1 LGEIENMDPI
11 SVNRFTARS
20 PNREL
25 TLRFYPDQVLR
36 EVAKDVHTYDTALQW
51 LADQMFAFMK
61 TYIGIGLAAPHVG
74 VLYRIVVAD
83 VEGVERCLVN
93 PELLSFIEENDTDTE
108 GCLSIPERL
117 FDVGRSLKIEIR
129 ARSPQRK
136 GLHFEAEGLAA
147 RVLQHEID
155 HLNGILICDK
165 GIEIENSHS

>member
-20 PNREL
+20 PSQEL
-25 TLRFYPDQVLR
+25 ALRFYPDQVLR

-51 LADQMFAFMK
+51 FADQMFVFMK
-61 TYIGIGLAAPHVG
+61 ANRGIGLAAPQVG
-74 VLYRIVVAD
+74 TLYRIVTAD
-83 VEGVERCLVN
+83 VDGVEKCLVN

-117 FDVGRSLKIEIR
+117 FDVERSLKIEVR
-129 ARSPQRK
+129 ARSPQGK

-155 HLNGILICDK
+155 HLNGILICDN
-165 GIEIENSHS
+165 GTEIKNSYS